1 MAVLTAKRTLL
12 GAETNQTHPFGGDR
26 GGDIGGGDG
35 DVEGRGCRRGGS
47 DGEGVAEAVEA
58 RAGGDR
64 IDRGWIYLKAF
75 TSAPTQYVE
84 YLAEF
89 WYTAKALEG
98 SRIWV
103 FTPTG
108 GVRVITTFRNAIEAY
123 YSDEY
128 VESPSHAID
137 KPWFAELGY
146 NGEIGLN
153 EKSRERVIPYPR
165 FIYLLLEYMAP
176 EYANESLTINP
187 TQVFSVNNWALKPN
201 QPEEPPFIEH
211 MLVVYNK
218 AVHNVPNAPKPSSN
232 AERVPQGTKPGAKP
246 GHKKHSTSSTQP
258 SMSSSEI
265 TKGGSSKRPTGSKL
279 AT

>member
-1 MAVLTAKRTLL
+1 MGDSTRVLVSL
-12 GAETNQTHPFGGDR
+12 
-26 GGDIGGGDG
+26 GGGISSG
-35 DVEGRGCRRGGS
+35 GKKSRESNIGGS
-47 DGEGVAEAVEA
+47 DYTRDGGTTIGVGEAIGTKPEELFEDSEEVFPGEA
-58 RAGGDR
+58 GK
-64 IDRGWIYLKAF
+64 KAF
-75 TSAPTQYVE
+75 TSAQTQYVE

-89 WYTAKALEG
+89 WYTTKALEG

-108 GVRVITTFRNAIEAY
+108 GVRGITTFRNSIEAY

-137 KPWFAELGY
+137 KPWFTELGY

-165 FIYLLLEYMAP
+165 FISLLLEYMAP

-187 TQVFSVNNWALKPN
+187 NQVFSVNNWALKPN

-232 AERVPQGTKPGAKP
+232 AERVPKAQSLELNMDTRSIQLLQHNPLCPVA
-246 GHKKHSTSSTQP
+246 
-258 SMSSSEI
+258 
-265 TKGGSSKRPTGSKL
+265 R
-279 AT
+279 